1 MKTFIKIVKIIFRL
15 ALIGF
20 GCYYMF
26 MFVRPVFGMI
36 FNIGSVLGAFLSLIA
51 ILVGIFLEKIIEFC
65 KRHYK
70 TKKGKILLNTFFSVF
85 TIGLICFSLTLG
97 SIVTSAKTNASNEN
111 TVIILGCAVR
121 GEKPSYTLNK
131 RINCAYD
138 YLADNP
144 DSVAILSGGQGRGE
158 NISEAQCMYNVLTEK
173 GIDADRLYLEDKST
187 NTDENISFSKQ
198 IIEENNLSTDIAIVS
213 SDYHLK
219 RAAMICK
226 KNGFENIYRISA
238 PSTFFD
244 KPTFYL
250 REVLGV
256 VKEFII
262 R

>member
-1 MKTFIKIVKIIFRL
+1 MKTLKTIIRITIQL

-20 GCYYMF
+20 GCYYMY
-26 MFVRPVFGMI
+26 MFVRPVFGII

-51 ILVGIFLEKIIEFC
+51 ILVGIFLKQIIAFC
-65 KRHYK
+65 KKHYQS
-70 TKKGKILLNTFFSVF
+70 KKGKIILNTLFSVLG
-85 TIGLICFSLTLG
+85 IGILCFCITLS
-97 SIVTSAKTNASNEN
+97 SIVLSAKTNADTQS

-121 GEKPSYTLNK
+121 GDKPSYTLNT
-131 RINCAYD
+131 RIKYAYE
-138 YLADNP
+138 YLEENP
-144 DSVAILSGGQGRGE
+144 DSVAVLSGGQGSGE
-158 NISEAQCMYNVLTEK
+158 NISEAQCMYDVLTEK
-173 GIDADRLYLEDKST
+173 GIDPNRLYLEEKST
-187 NTDENISFSKQ
+187 NTYENIAFSKAL
-198 IIEENNLSTDIAIVS
+198 INENNLSTDIAVVS

-219 RAAMICK
+219 RATMICE
-226 KNGFENIYRISA
+226 KNGLKNVHRISA

>member
-1 MKTFIKIVKIIFRL
+1 MKTLIKIVKILFRL

-26 MFVRPVFGMI
+26 MFVRPVFGVI

-51 ILVGIFLEKIIEFC
+51 ILVGIFLNKIIDFC
-65 KRHYK
+65 KKHYQS
-70 TKKGKILLNTFFSVF
+70 KKGKILLNTFFTVF
-85 TIGLICFSLTLG
+85 TIGLLCFSLTLG
-97 SIVTSAKTNASNEN
+97 SIVTSAKTNAKNES

-121 GEKPSYTLNK
+121 GEKPSYTLNR
-131 RINCAYD
+131 RISTAYD
-138 YLADNP
+138 YLTDHP
-144 DSVAILSGGQGRGE
+144 DSVAVLSGGQGRGE

-173 GIDADRLYLEDKST
+173 GIDPDRLYLEDKST
-187 NTDENISFSKQ
+187 NTGENIAFSKQ
-198 IIEENNLSTDIAIVS
+198 IIEENNLSTDIAVVS

-219 RAAMICK
+219 RATMICK
-226 KNGFENIYRISA
+226 KNGFDNVHRISS
-238 PSTFFD
+238 PSTYFD